1 MSQYHRVKDVEKLID
16 RDKTTLFRWEKEGKI
31 NPPIRDSRGWRL
43 YTEADVEKMKQ
54 LINFDLQR
62 NSEF

>member
-1 MSQYHRVKDVEKLID
+1 MDRHYRVKDVEKLID

-54 LINFDLQR
+54 LINFNIGFSQ
-62 NSEF
+62 S